1 MFTDTW
7 QIILKI
13 RCENKVNSFFLRDY
27 LGKDIYLENLSHI
40 KRWTSGK
47 AEVFPRKIVLLYITY
62 HTLDLREN
70 CAFMRLR

>member
-13 RCENKVNSFFLRDY
+13 RCKNKVNSFCLGDS

-47 AEVFPRKIVLLYITY
+47 AEVFPRKKKILLYVIIHLILEKTV
-62 HTLDLREN
+62 HS
-70 CAFMRLR
+70 

>member
-13 RCENKVNSFFLRDY
+13 RCKNKVNSFCLGDS

-47 AEVFPRKIVLLYITY
+47 AEVFPRKKKY
-62 HTLDLREN
+62 
-70 CAFMRLR
+70 CFMSRIIHLILEKTVHS

>member
-47 AEVFPRKIVLLYITY
+47 AEVFPRKIVLLYIMY

-70 CAFMRLR
+70 CAFMRLL